1 MWPPQGLMRT
11 ELVSPLSQYRVS
23 GVVESPKRN
32 QGQAGSCYC
41 INSTGSLPSERDSEE
56 SSQTNGRFGPSTHAV
71 GKTFHFSWKIPFE
84 FRSNFFPPT
93 KKNLFRLGSGV
104 LYRAFEIALFSVPVK
119 SISSNVT
126 RSRNAG
132 YALEAQ
138 TLLVRK
144 KKKTTFARLR
154 NFFITA
160 FHLAYFFVVLSNNSI
175 YPNFLFSYEL
185 SSFSQGCST
194 TNWYS

>member
-1 MWPPQGLMRT
+1 MFLVLWKARNGIKVKLVRAIVLIPPVLYQVNEIRRKVLRQTEDLDLRRMRS
-11 ELVSPLSQYRVS
+11 EKLS
-23 GVVESPKRN
+23 
-32 QGQAGSCYC
+32 
-41 INSTGSLPSERDSEE
+41 TFL
-56 SSQTNGRFGPSTHAV
+56 
-71 GKTFHFSWKIPFE
+71 GK
-84 FRSNFFPPT
+84 FRSNFVQIFSLRQ

-104 LYRAFEIALFSVPVK
+104 LYRPFEIALFSVPGTVK